1 MHQTSSPASCGIA
14 TAASDEAG
22 TNAAVAEIAA
32 ALGPGPFQHIIV
44 MYSPAHHA
52 KLVGELFRNAFPS
65 TEVSGC
71 STSGEITP
79 HGMMQGGIV
88 AVAFPRK
95 GFRVAAEVIADVDRS
110 GVEQANELARRMK
123 LRFAGA
129 QSMRDRVFALLLVDG
144 LSNSEENLI
153 AAVHWAMDDVQ
164 LIGGS
169 AGDDLAFRETSLIH
183 KGRIIQHAALLILI
197 ETDYPFEVFKTQNF
211 EPTGTKLVVT
221 SADTERRIVHELNAE
236 PAAQEYAAAIG
247 LLPHDLGPFS
257 FASYPLVV
265 RVGGDY
271 YCRSIRNMNPDGS
284 LSFFCAIDEGIVLT
298 VARGVDL
305 IENLEGA
312 FGEIRREIGEPE
324 LVLGCD
330 CILRSL
336 ECDQRGVKERVGDL
350 MVENNV
356 IGFATYGEQF
366 NAMHVNQTFTGVA
379 IGTRE

>member
-22 TNAAVAEIAA
+22 TSAAVAEIAA

-169 AGDDLAFRETSLIH
+169 AGDDLAFRE
-183 KGRIIQHAALLILI
+183 
-197 ETDYPFEVFKTQNF
+197 
-211 EPTGTKLVVT
+211 
-221 SADTERRIVHELNAE
+221 RRIERIAGQCLDQMGE
-236 PAAQEYAAAIG
+236 RG
-247 LLPHDLGPFS
+247 K
-257 FASYPLVV
+257 
-265 RVGGDY
+265 
-271 YCRSIRNMNPDGS
+271 RS
-284 LSFFCAIDEGIVLT
+284 V
-298 VARGVDL
+298 
-305 IENLEGA
+305 
-312 FGEIRREIGEPE
+312 
-324 LVLGCD
+324 
-330 CILRSL
+330 
-336 ECDQRGVKERVGDL
+336 ERVGADARIHIFAIAGQRDL
-350 MVENNV
+350 QR
-356 IGFATYGEQF
+356 GEI
-366 NAMHVNQTFTGVA
+366 VGY
-379 IGTRE
+379 RRDR